1 MMPVKRSLAFLSL
14 LLVAACGPSAPA
26 QAPPPAPLSPDTA
39 IAVTGGSV
47 TGAAVDASPDVIAY
61 KGIPYAAPPVGAL
74 RWKPPAPVAAWN
86 GARAATE
93 YGHACMGGGSRGDT
107 TDEDCLYL
115 NIWAE
120 REKTEPQPVMVWIHG
135 GGFTSGSGS
144 GASYV
149 GTHLAER
156 GVVVVTINYRLN
168 VFGFM
173 AHPELTAESGYGGS
187 GNYGLLDIAAALQ
200 WVHDNIAA
208 FGGDPGRVT
217 IFGESAGGGAVMST
231 MLVPQAR
238 GLFQRAIGESN
249 WVYGWDRGLSEPA
262 RRMPSAEASG
272 LEVAKHLGGKGGPS
286 TLAQM
291 RAASAADVL
300 AAYRAVEYSPF
311 TREGFN
317 WGPNVDGHVIPD
329 DPVAMYKSGRQ
340 ADVPLIVGMN
350 GNEGILFTRNLGID
364 TRAKF
369 EALVHKA
376 YPTLA
381 QKVLDLYQVTDD
393 SKAPAGMAHL
403 AHDLYFAGPV
413 LLHARSQANVLS
425 PGWLYHF
432 PHVPPT
438 EWGRT
443 MGSTHTAEIRYVFG
457 NLTGP
462 GTYAPPL
469 AEEGQAPPEADA
481 RLSNAM
487 MSYWVQFAKTGNPNV
502 EGQPDWPEYDPAS
515 DTYLQFDDEIKTG
528 TGLHKPGYELF
539 DAVEAWKREAN

>member
-1 MMPVKRSLAFLSL
+1 MNTVNRWGLASLVVLT
-14 LLVAACGPSAPA
+14 VACGSSTPEA
-26 QAPPPAPLSPDTA
+26 PPAPATLAPETPVA
-39 IAVTGGSV
+39 ITGGSV
-47 TGAAVDASPDVIAY
+47 TGAVVEESPAIIAY
-61 KGIPYAAPPVGAL
+61 KGIPFAAPPIGAL
-74 RWKPPAPVAAWN
+74 RWKPPAPVVPWS
-86 GARAATE
+86 GTLAATK
-93 YGHACMGGGSRGDT
+93 YGAACMGGGSRGDT
-107 TDEDCLYL
+107 TDENCLYL
-115 NIWAE
+115 NVWTE
-120 REKTEPQPVMVWIHG
+120 REKTEPQAVMVWIHG
-135 GGFTSGSGS
+135 GGFTGGSGS

-149 GTHLAER
+149 GTHLAEH
-156 GVVVVTINYRLN
+156 GVVIVTMNYRLN

-187 GNYGLLDIAAALQ
+187 GNYGLMDIATALQ
-200 WVHDNIAA
+200 WVHDNISA
-208 FGGDPGRVT
+208 FGGDPERVT

-249 WVYGWDRGLSEPA
+249 WVYGWDRGLSEPS
-262 RRMPSAEASG
+262 RGMPSAEAAG
-272 LEVAKHLGGKGGPS
+272 LEVAKHLGGEGGPA

-291 RAASAADVL
+291 RAASAADIL
-300 AAYRAVEYSPF
+300 AAYRAVPYSPF
-311 TREGFN
+311 TREGYG

-329 DPVAMYKSGRQ
+329 DPVAMYRSGRQ
-340 ADVPLIVGMN
+340 TNVPLIVGMN

-369 EALVHKA
+369 EALVKRA

-381 QKVLDLYQVTDD
+381 QRAIDLYQVTDD
-393 SKAPAGMAHL
+393 SQASTGMAHL

-413 LLHARSQANVLS
+413 LLHAHSQANVSS

-432 PHVPPT
+432 SHVPPT

-443 MGSTHTAEIRYVFG
+443 MGSHHTAEIRYVFG

-469 AEEGQAPPEADA
+469 AEAGQEPPATDKQI
-481 RLSNAM
+481 SDAM

-502 EGQPDWPEYDPAS
+502 EGQPAWPEYDATS
-515 DTYLQFDDEIKTG
+515 DTYLQIDDDIKTG
-528 TGLHKPGYELF
+528 TGLHKDGYELF
-539 DAVEAWKREAN
+539 EAVEAWKRGAN